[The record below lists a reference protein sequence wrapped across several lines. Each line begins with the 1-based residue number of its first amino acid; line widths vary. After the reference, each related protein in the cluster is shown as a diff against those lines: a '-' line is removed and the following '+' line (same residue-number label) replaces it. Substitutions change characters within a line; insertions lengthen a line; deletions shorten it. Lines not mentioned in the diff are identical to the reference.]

1 LLIMAWIVIKT
12 VAGSKAVD
20 APIPALNPAHA

>member
-1 LLIMAWIVIKT
+1 MAYNVIKT

-20 APIPALNPAHA
+20 APIPALAPAHA